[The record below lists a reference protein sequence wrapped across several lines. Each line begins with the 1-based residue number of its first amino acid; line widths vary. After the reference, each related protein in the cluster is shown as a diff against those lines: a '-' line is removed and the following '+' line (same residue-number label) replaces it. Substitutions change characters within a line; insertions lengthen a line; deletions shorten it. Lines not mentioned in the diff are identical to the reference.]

1 LRVEFKSKAVVHLD
15 QHKAPIASASLADNG
30 SVHTVAI
37 NALTVFDV
45 VHAYQLSKG
54 KKYDLRFQRARNM
67 HHPAHMQRSQT
78 RRIRLPE
85 ANAWKTIGTSNV
97 TTQARTGR
105 DQCGLL
111 RTSVDNSQGRLPRL
125 GAGCL
130 LIWALMRL
138 RSANQNRG
146 PTMAK
151 RKKQSSKVQKKKGAK
166 ARPKAKKLSKA
177 ARGKVAAKRTVA
189 GAKAKRAPAK
199 KRMKQ
204 PTAQAVETVA
214 VEVVEQPA
222 PGVITVTEVEETELP
237 K

>member
-1 LRVEFKSKAVVHLD
+1 MRVEFKSKAVVHLD

-45 VHAYQLSKG
+45 VHAYQLPKG
-54 KKYDLRFQRARNM
+54 KKYASSCAHARYLGADDKVAGSERFESDDRAGSVRPM
-67 HHPAHMQRSQT
+67 
-78 RRIRLPE
+78 
-85 ANAWKTIGTSNV
+85 
-97 TTQARTGR
+97 
-105 DQCGLL
+105 L
-111 RTSVDNSQGRLPRL
+111 RTSVDNSQGRLPRHGRL
-125 GAGCL
+125 SFYLASK
-130 LIWALMRL
+130 RL

-177 ARGKVAAKRTVA
+177 ARGKAATKRTVA
-189 GAKAKRAPAK
+189 RAKPKRAPAK

-204 PTAQAVETVA
+204 PTAPAVETVA
-214 VEVVEQPA
+214 VEVVEHPA
-222 PGVITVTEVEETELP
+222 PGVITVMEVEETELR
-237 K
+237 KVS